1 MTTPTKDNNNS
12 NSSYSYDKDFN
23 NNNNN
28 WHCKFVTMDF
38 VPLTWDLQL
47 SLKLFLH
54 NKMWLWSRFTIIVM
68 YSDEISVRLESMK
81 MFQYFWIRVVVS
93 EKTMSN
99 EGGFQENLAISA
111 TPLAPQT
118 KPSAANWSVTT
129 SMYILF
135 LNIIAIDGTD
145 KKVQAQGWRGFVIW
159 DKTLTLIWKITMR
172 SRFYSLNW
180 YRKMLNVFV
189 WPSPF

>member
-1 MTTPTKDNNNS
+1 MCCFHIWGHRGHCPKGGGGEKACQDGLILTMTTPKTTTMATPTTAITRTSTTTTIDIASDNG
-12 NSSYSYDKDFN
+12 F
-23 NNNNN
+23 
-28 WHCKFVTMDF
+28 FA
-38 VPLTWDLQL
+38 LWDLQL
-47 SLKLFLH
+47 STKLFLH
-54 NKMWLWSRFTIIVM
+54 NNMWLWSRFTSTVM

-129 SMYILF
+129 SLNVLF
-135 LNIIAIDGTD
+135 LNNIAIDGTD
-145 KKVQAQGWRGFVIW
+145 KKGKAQPGQ
-159 DKTLTLIWKITMR
+159 KKIDHLGQN
-172 SRFYSLNW
+172 FEIN
-180 YRKMLNVFV
+180 
-189 WPSPF
+189 